1 MGLKGDQAMIMSMT
15 GFGSKESAIAGLG
28 KVRVEI
34 RSTNHKF
41 LETMLHLPEGFLSW
55 EERVK
60 KEIESR
66 IKRGRVTCAVNI
78 IGHQPAAVYINEELL
93 KNYILVIRKIQGQ
106 LRIKNEVSV
115 DTLIR
120 LPGVFSLAQN
130 NIPKAKAWA
139 QLKLLVNQAM
149 DDFLA
154 MRRKEGAALQGYLR
168 SRGQALK
175 GNLEIIKTR
184 FKKVVKDKLIQIQT
198 EEERSSLLKDTDIS
212 EEIERLAFHIK
223 SFIAKLNLG
232 GTIGKELDFISQEMQ
247 RETNTIGAKCCDT
260 IISAQM
266 IQIKSQIEKIR
277 EQLQNLE

>member
-1 MGLKGDQAMIMSMT
+1 MIMSMT
-15 GFGSKESAIAGLG
+15 GFGSKENEIAGLG

-41 LETMLHLPEGFLSW
+41 LETVLHLPEGFLSW

-78 IGHQPAAVYINEELL
+78 IGHQPAAVYINKDLL
-93 KNYILVIRKIQGQ
+93 ENYIFVIRKIQGQ
-106 LRIKNEVSV
+106 LHIKNEVNI

-120 LPGVFSLAQN
+120 LPGVLSLAQN
-130 NIPKAKAWA
+130 NIPRVKAWL
-139 QLKLLVNQAM
+139 QLKTLVNQAM
-149 DDFLA
+149 DDFLL
-154 MRRKEGAALQGYLR
+154 MRRKEGSALQGYLR
-168 SRGQALK
+168 ARGQALK

-184 FKKVVKDKLIQIQT
+184 FKKVVKDKLAQIHT
-198 EEERSSLLKDTDIS
+198 EEERNSLLKDTDIS
-212 EEIERLAFHIK
+212 EELERLAFHIK
-223 SFIAKLNLG
+223 SFNAKLARG

-266 IQIKSQIEKIR
+266 IQIKSQVEKIR